1 VDNEKIDEVELWLLL
16 SSILSETL
24 TTKDEEQECTIT
36 EEMGIIASTVARE
49 TGRRRAQAGKLT

>member
-24 TTKDEEQECTIT
+24 ITRDEEQECTIT
-36 EEMGIIASTVARE
+36 GATGIIASTVAR
-49 TGRRRAQAGKLT
+49 GIRIKRVWVGKLT